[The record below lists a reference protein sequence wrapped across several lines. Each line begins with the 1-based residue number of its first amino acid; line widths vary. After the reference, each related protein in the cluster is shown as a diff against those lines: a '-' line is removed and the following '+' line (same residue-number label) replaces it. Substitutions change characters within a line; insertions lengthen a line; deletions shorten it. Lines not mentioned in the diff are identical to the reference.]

1 MQFNSIDSIVCS
13 NYVLNFYEGN
23 DSNIIEILHS
33 KKGWPVIADIHVMKV
48 KDISSYSLMTKEDD
62 GNICVYFR
70 LKNSKEIRSI
80 TLDYD
85 LKELQ
90 DKLLFWLMKS

>member
-1 MQFNSIDSIVCS
+1 MQFNSIDNIVCS
-13 NYVLNFYEGN
+13 NYILNFYEGK

-33 KKGWPVIADIHVMKV
+33 KRGWPVLADIHVMKV
-48 KDISSYSLMTKEDD
+48 KDISSYSLTTREED

-85 LKELQ
+85 FKELQ